1 MTGDAVATGV
11 LFAFAACALFWLS
24 GIALNRAKSKPRSR
38 ERALLLFFAVALV
51 AAVKW
56 FWP

>member
-1 MTGDAVATGV
+1 VTGDAVTTVV
-11 LFAFAACALFWLS
+11 LFGFAAGALFWLT
-24 GIALNRAKSKPRSR
+24 GIAFHRAKQRSR
-38 ERALLLFFAVALV
+38 ERALLLVVAVALV